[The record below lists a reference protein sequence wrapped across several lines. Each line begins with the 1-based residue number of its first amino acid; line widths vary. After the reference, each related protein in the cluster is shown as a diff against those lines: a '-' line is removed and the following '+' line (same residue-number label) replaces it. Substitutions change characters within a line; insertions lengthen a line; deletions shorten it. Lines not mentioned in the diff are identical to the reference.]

1 MIRKR
6 ASREVYANRWMRVR
20 EDDVEFADGS
30 LGIYGVVDKSDGVG
44 LLALGHG
51 TIHLVE
57 QYRYTQG
64 RRRWEIPQGAWE
76 AAPGA
81 DIEAMARGELREE
94 TGLEAGRI
102 QKIGEL
108 AMANGF
114 VAQRLHVFVARDL
127 TPGPPQREKTEI
139 DMVHREFALAA
150 FEAMLRE
157 GAIDDSTTLAAY
169 ALGKL
174 NGFL

>member
-1 MIRKR
+1 MIRKL

-20 EDDVEFADGS
+20 EDDVAFADGS
-30 LGIYGVVDKSDGVG
+30 KGIYGVVDKSDGVG
-44 LLALGHG
+44 LLALGAG

-76 AAPGA
+76 FAPGA

-94 TGLEAGRI
+94 TGLEAGRLH
-102 QKIGEL
+102 KIGEL

-114 VAQRLHVFVARDL
+114 VAQRLHVFIARDL
-127 TPGPPQREKTEI
+127 VPGPPQREKTEL
-139 DMVHREFALAA
+139 DMVHREFPLSE
-150 FEAMLRE
+150 FETMLRD
-157 GAIDDSTTLAAY
+157 GTIDDSTTLAAY

-174 NGFL
+174 NGAL

>member
-1 MIRKR
+1 MIRKLR
-6 ASREVYANRWMRVR
+6 SRDVYANRWMRVR

-30 LGIYGVVDKSDGVG
+30 RGIYGVVDKSDGVG
-44 LLALGHG
+44 LIALGSG

-76 AAPGA
+76 FAPGA

-94 TGLEAGRI
+94 TGLEAGHI
-102 QKIGEL
+102 EKIGEL

-114 VAQRLHVFVARDL
+114 VAQRLHVFIATDL
-127 TPGPPQREKTEI
+127 TPGPPQRESSEI
-139 DMVHREFALAA
+139 DMVHREFSLAD
-150 FEAMLRE
+150 FDAMLRD
-157 GAIDDSTTLAAY
+157 GTIDDSTTLAAY

-174 NGFL
+174 HGAL